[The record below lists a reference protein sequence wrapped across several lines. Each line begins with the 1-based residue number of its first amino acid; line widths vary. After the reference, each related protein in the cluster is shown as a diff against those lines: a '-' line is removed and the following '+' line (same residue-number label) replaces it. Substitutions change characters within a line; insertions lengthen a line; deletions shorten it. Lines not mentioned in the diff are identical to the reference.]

1 MRIISGI
8 RRGHKLFEFEGDDVR
23 PTTDR
28 VKESVFNIIQTFI
41 PDAVCLDMFAGSG
54 ALSFEAISRGAKKA
68 VCLDKDKRS
77 IDIIKKNAN
86 SLDFSDYCEIRNGEK
101 VENNQLLKVKRMLLS
116 PLKVKKFQ
124 TSRFIRRRSLAFG
137 CGICCPSVT
146 FAVEN
151 LPNPVFTVHFR
162 SCEDWEAWERL
173 SRLKGTFAYDATIQM
188 GHRIHEESET
198 SIIIGDNARSTEDYE
213 MYCRFWPKWI
223 AKILIKLYSKSQQ
236 SNNID

>member
-86 SLDFSDYCEIRNGEK
+86 SLGFSDYCEIINTSCFDYMERSKEK
-101 VENNQLLKVKRMLLS
+101 FDVIFLDPPYNKNFIEPVLEGIVKNNLLNED
-116 PLKVKKFQ
+116 
-124 TSRFIRRRSLAFG
+124 
-137 CGICCPSVT
+137 GIVVLES
-146 FAVEN
+146 
-151 LPNPVFTVHFR
+151 
-162 SCEDWEAWERL
+162 D
-173 SRLKGTFAYDATIQM
+173 GTDFHDDFD
-188 GHRIHEESET
+188 GL
-198 SIIIGDNARSTEDYE
+198 E
-213 MYCRFWPKWI
+213 MYRQRKYGRTYI
-223 AKILIKLYSKSQQ
+223 TVYKK
-236 SNNID
+236 NN

>member
-28 VKESVFNIIQTFI
+28 VKESVFNIIQTII

-86 SLDFSDYCEIRNGEK
+86 SLDFSDYCEIINTSCFDYMERAKEK
-101 VENNQLLKVKRMLLS
+101 FDVIFLDPPYNKNFIEPVLECIVKNNLLNED
-116 PLKVKKFQ
+116 
-124 TSRFIRRRSLAFG
+124 
-137 CGICCPSVT
+137 GIVVLES
-146 FAVEN
+146 
-151 LPNPVFTVHFR
+151 
-162 SCEDWEAWERL
+162 D
-173 SRLKGTFAYDATIQM
+173 GTDFHDDFD
-188 GHRIHEESET
+188 GL
-198 SIIIGDNARSTEDYE
+198 E
-213 MYCRFWPKWI
+213 MYRQRKYGRTYI
-223 AKILIKLYSKSQQ
+223 TVYKK
-236 SNNID
+236 NN

>member
-86 SLDFSDYCEIRNGEK
+86 SLVFRITVKLLIRH
-101 VENNQLLKVKRMLLS
+101 VL
-116 PLKVKKFQ
+116 
-124 TSRFIRRRSLAFG
+124 
-137 CGICCPSVT
+137 
-146 FAVEN
+146 
-151 LPNPVFTVHFR
+151 
-162 SCEDWEAWERL
+162 
-173 SRLKGTFAYDATIQM
+173 
-188 GHRIHEESET
+188 
-198 SIIIGDNARSTEDYE
+198 IIWRGQRKNS
-213 MYCRFWPKWI
+213 M
-223 AKILIKLYSKSQQ
+223 
-236 SNNID
+236 

>member
-86 SLDFSDYCEIRNGEK
+86 SLDFSDYCEIINTSCFDYMEWAKEK
-101 VENNQLLKVKRMLLS
+101 FDVIFLDPPYNKN
-116 PLKVKKFQ
+116 
-124 TSRFIRRRSLAFG
+124 FIES
-137 CGICCPSVT
+137 
-146 FAVEN
+146 
-151 LPNPVFTVHFR
+151 
-162 SCEDWEAWERL
+162 D
-173 SRLKGTFAYDATIQM
+173 GTDFHHDFD
-188 GHRIHEESET
+188 GL
-198 SIIIGDNARSTEDYE
+198 E
-213 MYCRFWPKWI
+213 MYRQRKYGRTYI
-223 AKILIKLYSKSQQ
+223 TVYKKH
-236 SNNID
+236 N

>member
-8 RRGHKLFEFEGDDVR
+8 RRGHKLFEFEGEDVR

-86 SLDFSDYCEIRNGEK
+86 SLDFSDYCEIINTSCFDYMERAKEK
-101 VENNQLLKVKRMLLS
+101 FDVIFLDPPYNKNFIEPVLEGIVKNNLLNED
-116 PLKVKKFQ
+116 
-124 TSRFIRRRSLAFG
+124 
-137 CGICCPSVT
+137 GIVVLES
-146 FAVEN
+146 
-151 LPNPVFTVHFR
+151 
-162 SCEDWEAWERL
+162 D
-173 SRLKGTFAYDATIQM
+173 GTDFHHDFD
-188 GHRIHEESET
+188 GL
-198 SIIIGDNARSTEDYE
+198 E
-213 MYCRFWPKWI
+213 MYRQRKYGRTYI
-223 AKILIKLYSKSQQ
+223 TVYKK
-236 SNNID
+236 NN

>member
-54 ALSFEAISRGAKKA
+54 ALSFEATSRGAKKA

-86 SLDFSDYCEIRNGEK
+86 SLDFSDYCEIINTSCFDYMERAKEK
-101 VENNQLLKVKRMLLS
+101 FDVIFLDPPYNKNFIEPVLEGIVKNNLLNED
-116 PLKVKKFQ
+116 
-124 TSRFIRRRSLAFG
+124 
-137 CGICCPSVT
+137 GIVVLES
-146 FAVEN
+146 
-151 LPNPVFTVHFR
+151 
-162 SCEDWEAWERL
+162 D
-173 SRLKGTFAYDATIQM
+173 GTDFHDDFD
-188 GHRIHEESET
+188 GL
-198 SIIIGDNARSTEDYE
+198 E
-213 MYCRFWPKWI
+213 MYRQRKYGRTYI
-223 AKILIKLYSKSQQ
+223 TVYKKH
-236 SNNID
+236 N

>member
-86 SLDFSDYCEIRNGEK
+86 SLDFSDYCEIINTSCFDYMERAKGKFDVIFLDPPYNKNFIEPVLEGIVK
-101 VENNQLLKVKRMLLS
+101 NNLLNED
-116 PLKVKKFQ
+116 
-124 TSRFIRRRSLAFG
+124 
-137 CGICCPSVT
+137 GIV
-146 FAVEN
+146 V
-151 LPNPVFTVHFR
+151 L
-162 SCEDWEAWERL
+162 
-173 SRLKGTFAYDATIQM
+173 
-188 GHRIHEESET
+188 ESDET
-198 SIIIGDNARSTEDYE
+198 DFHDDFDGLE
-213 MYCRFWPKWI
+213 MYRQRKYGRTYI
-223 AKILIKLYSKSQQ
+223 TVYKK
-236 SNNID
+236 NN

>member
-77 IDIIKKNAN
+77 IINTSCFDYMEWAKEKFDVIFLDPPYNKNFIEPVLEGIVKN
-86 SLDFSDYCEIRNGEK
+86 NLLNEDGIVVLESDGTDFHHDFDG
-101 VENNQLLKVKRMLLS
+101 L
-116 PLKVKKFQ
+116 
-124 TSRFIRRRSLAFG
+124 
-137 CGICCPSVT
+137 
-146 FAVEN
+146 
-151 LPNPVFTVHFR
+151 
-162 SCEDWEAWERL
+162 
-173 SRLKGTFAYDATIQM
+173 
-188 GHRIHEESET
+188 
-198 SIIIGDNARSTEDYE
+198 E
-213 MYCRFWPKWI
+213 MYRQRKYGRTYI
-223 AKILIKLYSKSQQ
+223 TVYKKH
-236 SNNID
+236 N